1 LLVPEALSIMM
12 MIRFEPSRHDPPEP
26 ADGAAGG
33 SMFTG
38 IIEELGQVVR
48 LVPGA
53 DSARVTV
60 RGPLVTADAVLGASI
75 AVNGVCLTVVDLDV
89 DTFTAD
95 VMAQTLALSSL
106 VTAAPGVPVNLERP
120 VPAGGRLGGHIVQG
134 HVDGTGTVVERVPG
148 DGWELV
154 RIAVPASLA
163 RYVVAQGSIAIDG
176 VSLTIAELDD
186 QPDGGTLV
194 TVSLIPETLTR
205 TTLGHRAV
213 GEWVNLEV
221 DVLAKYV
228 ERLTVRATAG
238 AR

>member
-1 LLVPEALSIMM
+1 
-12 MIRFEPSRHDPPEP
+12 
-26 ADGAAGG
+26 
-33 SMFTG
+33 MFTG
-38 IIEELGQVVR
+38 IIEELGQVVE

-60 RGPLVTADAVLGASI
+60 RGPVVTADAVPGASI
-75 AVNGVCLTVVDLDV
+75 AVNGVCLTVVDLSG

-95 VMAQTLALSSL
+95 VMAQTLALTSL
-106 VTAAPGVPVNLERP
+106 VTAAPGVAVNLERP
-120 VPAGGRLGGHIVQG
+120 VLANGRLGGHIVQG
-134 HVDGTGTVVERVPG
+134 HVDGTGTVIERVPG

-154 RIAVPASLA
+154 RVAVPAALS
-163 RYVVAQGSIAIDG
+163 RYIVAQGSITMDG
-176 VSLTIAELDD
+176 VSLTVAELED
-186 QPDGGTLV
+186 QVEGGSVV

-205 TTLGHRAV
+205 TTLGRRAL

-228 ERLTVRATAG
+228 ERLTSTSPVG

>member
-1 LLVPEALSIMM
+1 
-12 MIRFEPSRHDPPEP
+12 
-26 ADGAAGG
+26 
-33 SMFTG
+33 MFTG
-38 IIEELGQVVR
+38 IIEELGQVVE

-60 RGPLVTADAVLGASI
+60 RGPVVTADAVLGASI
-75 AVNGVCLTVVDLDV
+75 AVNGVCLTVVDLV
-89 DTFTAD
+89 GDTFTAD
-95 VMAQTLALSSL
+95 VMAQTLALTSL

-120 VPAGGRLGGHIVQG
+120 VLANGRLGGHIVQG

-154 RIAVPASLA
+154 RVAVPRSLSK
-163 RYVVAQGSIAIDG
+163 YIVPQGSITMDG
-176 VSLTIAELDD
+176 VSLTVAELEDK
-186 QPDGGTLV
+186 PDGGSVV

-205 TTLGHRAV
+205 TTLGHRAL

-228 ERLTVRATAG
+228 ERLTTTKEVSVR
-238 AR
+238 

>member
-1 LLVPEALSIMM
+1 
-12 MIRFEPSRHDPPEP
+12 
-26 ADGAAGG
+26 
-33 SMFTG
+33 MFTG
-38 IIEELGQVVR
+38 IIEELGQVVE

-60 RGPLVTADAVLGASI
+60 RGPMVTADAVPGASI
-75 AVNGVCLTVVDLDV
+75 AVNGVCLTVVDLAG

-95 VMAQTLALSSL
+95 VMAQTLALTSL
-106 VTAAPGVPVNLERP
+106 VTAAPGIPVNLERP
-120 VPAGGRLGGHIVQG
+120 VLANGRLGGHIVQG
-134 HVDGTGTVVERVPG
+134 HVDGTGTVIERVPG

-154 RIAVPASLA
+154 RVAVPAALS
-163 RYVVAQGSIAIDG
+163 RYVVAQGSITMDG
-176 VSLTIAELDD
+176 VSLTVAELQDRPEGD
-186 QPDGGTLV
+186 SV
-194 TVSLIPETLTR
+194 ITVSLIPETLAR

-228 ERLTVRATAG
+228 ERLTGATAVG

>member
-1 LLVPEALSIMM
+1 L
-12 MIRFEPSRHDPPEP
+12 
-26 ADGAAGG
+26 
-33 SMFTG
+33 FTG

-60 RGPLVTADAVLGASI
+60 CGPIVTADAVPGASI
-75 AVNGVCLTVVDLDV
+75 SVNGVCLTVVELDG

-148 DGWELV
+148 DAWELV
-154 RIAVPASLA
+154 RIAVPAALS
-163 RYVVAQGSIAIDG
+163 RYIVAQGSIAIDG
-176 VSLTIAELDD
+176 VSLTVAELQDEL
-186 QPDGGTLV
+186 DGGCVV

-213 GEWVNLEV
+213 GELVNLEV

-228 ERLTVRATAG
+228 ERLTLGTRADTPVDGNAAHSTAVAATAG
-238 AR
+238 VR

>member
-1 LLVPEALSIMM
+1 
-12 MIRFEPSRHDPPEP
+12 
-26 ADGAAGG
+26 
-33 SMFTG
+33 MFTG

-60 RGPLVTADAVLGASI
+60 RGPLVTADAVPGASI
-75 AVNGVCLTVVDLDV
+75 AVNGVCLTVVDLHM

-134 HVDGTGTVVERVPG
+134 HVDGTGTVLERVPG

-154 RIAVPASLA
+154 RIAVPAALS

-176 VSLTIAELDD
+176 VSLTVAELDD
-186 QPDGGTLV
+186 QPDGGTVV

-205 TTLGHRAV
+205 TTLGHRGV

-228 ERLTVRATAG
+228 ERLTAKTPVG

>member
-1 LLVPEALSIMM
+1 MTP
-12 MIRFEPSRHDPPEP
+12 RSRQQR
-26 ADGAAGG
+26 GRRVKL
-33 SMFTG
+33 FTG

-60 RGPLVTADAVLGASI
+60 RGPIVTADAVPGASI
-75 AVNGVCLTVVDLDV
+75 SVNGVCLTVVELDG

-134 HVDGTGTVVERVPG
+134 HVDGTGRVLERVLG
-148 DGWELV
+148 DAWQLV
-154 RIAVPASLA
+154 RIAVPAALS
-163 RYVVAQGSIAIDG
+163 RYIVTQGSIAIDG
-176 VSLTIAELDD
+176 VSLTVAELQDEL
-186 QPDGGTLV
+186 DGGCVV

-213 GEWVNLEV
+213 GELVNLEV

-228 ERLTVRATAG
+228 ERLTPGTCAGAAFDANIADTTVVAAAAG

>member
-1 LLVPEALSIMM
+1 
-12 MIRFEPSRHDPPEP
+12 
-26 ADGAAGG
+26 
-33 SMFTG
+33 MFTG

-53 DSARVTV
+53 DSARITV
-60 RGPLVTADAVLGASI
+60 RGPVVTADAVPGASI
-75 AVNGVCLTVVDLDV
+75 SVNGVCLTVVELDA

-106 VTAAPGVPVNLERP
+106 AGAAPGVPVNLERP

-134 HVDGTGTVVERVPG
+134 HVDGTGTVLERVPG

-154 RIAVPASLA
+154 RIAVPAALS
-163 RYVVAQGSIAIDG
+163 RYIVAQGSIAVDG
-176 VSLTIAELDD
+176 VSLTVAELDD
-186 QPDGGTLV
+186 RPAGDENGVGTV
-194 TVSLIPETLTR
+194 ITVSLIPETLTR
-205 TTLGHRAV
+205 TTLGHRAL

-228 ERLTVRATAG
+228 ERLTATTMVG